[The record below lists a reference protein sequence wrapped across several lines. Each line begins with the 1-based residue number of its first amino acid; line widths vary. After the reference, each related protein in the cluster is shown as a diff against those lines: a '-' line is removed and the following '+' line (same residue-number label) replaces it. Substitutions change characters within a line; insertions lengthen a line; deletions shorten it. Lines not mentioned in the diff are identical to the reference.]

1 MQNYPYICQKL
12 NPKNMKHIIIL
23 SLLAVMATAAKA
35 QQNVDTTD
43 WNSLFSAAKTCIE
56 KTDYFTASRY
66 LEMASKIR
74 PSDTLQRKLA
84 VCYFHRGYF
93 KKCSDI
99 CLSVLSPDT
108 LESDL
113 FLLTR
118 SLKKSDADPEM
129 QLVYQRILFN
139 KNPLNQT
146 NTINLAQ
153 NLMGMD
159 SVSVAID
166 CLLKYCEID
175 STNISINELKARA
188 FLLNGKYNL
197 AIWEYESVIAA
208 GGVSPTNYYFLG
220 VAAKRAGQYQKALEN
235 LTIANDLTLDHDP
248 NVLMQL
254 GLVQMKIDSLNFD
267 GTQNLN
273 RAVDFMQPNPNSLKT
288 IYYNI
293 AEYYENKN
301 WRKALDYYL
310 KIKSISDMDAA
321 LSYRISTC
329 YKMLKNTQK
338 EMEYL
343 SQFVDLSDDS
353 VALNYAHKRIRQI
366 KGEKFMNGE

>member
-1 MQNYPYICQKL
+1 
-12 NPKNMKHIIIL
+12 MKHTFIIAFF
-23 SLLAVMATAAKA
+23 AVMVVTANA
-35 QQNVDTTD
+35 QNQVDTTD
-43 WNSLFSAAKTCIE
+43 WNSLYSAAKICIE

-66 LEMASKIR
+66 LEMASNIR
-74 PSDTLQRKLA
+74 KSDTLQRKLA
-84 VCYFHRGYF
+84 VCYFNRGYY
-93 KKCSDI
+93 KKCNEI
-99 CLSVLSPDT
+99 CLSVLNPDT

-166 CLLKYCEID
+166 CLLKYSEID

-273 RAVDFMQPNPNSLKT
+273 RAVDFMQPNPNSLKN

-310 KIKSISDMDAA
+310 KIKEISEMDAA

-329 YKMLKNTQK
+329 YKMLKNAQK

-353 VALNYAHKRIRQI
+353 V
-366 KGEKFMNGE
+366 

>member
-1 MQNYPYICQKL
+1 
-12 NPKNMKHIIIL
+12 MKSIIIL
-23 SLLAVMATAAKA
+23 SLLAVMTVTAKA

-43 WNSLFSAAKTCIE
+43 WNSLSSAAKTCIE

-188 FLLNGKYNL
+188 FLLN
-197 AIWEYESVIAA
+197 
-208 GGVSPTNYYFLG
+208 
-220 VAAKRAGQYQKALEN
+220 
-235 LTIANDLTLDHDP
+235 
-248 NVLMQL
+248 
-254 GLVQMKIDSLNFD
+254 
-267 GTQNLN
+267 
-273 RAVDFMQPNPNSLKT
+273 
-288 IYYNI
+288 
-293 AEYYENKN
+293 
-301 WRKALDYYL
+301 
-310 KIKSISDMDAA
+310 
-321 LSYRISTC
+321 
-329 YKMLKNTQK
+329 
-338 EMEYL
+338 
-343 SQFVDLSDDS
+343 
-353 VALNYAHKRIRQI
+353 
-366 KGEKFMNGE
+366 

>member
-1 MQNYPYICQKL
+1 M
-12 NPKNMKHIIIL
+12 
-23 SLLAVMATAAKA
+23 STAAVA
-35 QQNVDTTD
+35 QQQVDTTD
-43 WNSLFSAAKTCIE
+43 WNSLYSAAKICIE

-66 LEMASKIR
+66 LEMASNIR
-74 PSDTLQRKLA
+74 KSDTLQRKLA
-84 VCYFHRGYF
+84 VCYFNRGYY
-93 KKCSDI
+93 KKCTDI

-118 SLKKSDADPEM
+118 SMKKADTDPEI
-129 QLVYQRILFN
+129 QLFYQRILFN

-166 CLLKYCEID
+166 YLLKYCEID

-197 AIWEYESVIAA
+197 AIWAYESVIAA
-208 GGVSPTNYYFLG
+208 GGATPNTYYFLG
-220 VAAKRAGQYQKALEN
+220 VAAKRAKQYQKALDN
-235 LTIANDLTLDHDP
+235 LTIANELTLERDP

-254 GLVQMKIDSLNFD
+254 GLVQMKIDSLNFV

-273 RAVDFMQPNPNSLKT
+273 RAVDFMQPNPSTLKT
-288 IYYNI
+288 IYYSM

-329 YKMLKNTQK
+329 YNMLKNTQK
-338 EMEYL
+338 EAEYL
-343 SQFVDLSDDS
+343 NYFIDLSDDS

>member
-1 MQNYPYICQKL
+1 
-12 NPKNMKHIIIL
+12 MKHIIIL
-23 SLLAVMATAAKA
+23 TLLAVMATTAKA

-43 WNSLFSAAKTCIE
+43 WNSLYSAAKICIE

-84 VCYFHRGYF
+84 VCYFNRGYY
-93 KKCSDI
+93 KKCNEI

-118 SLKKSDADPEM
+118 SMKKANTDPET
-129 QLVYQRILFN
+129 QLFYQKLLFN
-139 KNPLNQT
+139 KNILNQT

-153 NLMGMD
+153 YYIDMD
-159 SVSVAID
+159 SLDVAMD
-166 CLLKYCEID
+166 YLLKYCKID

-188 FLLNGKYNL
+188 YLLNKKYNL
-197 AIWEYESVIAA
+197 AMWEYENVIAA
-208 GGVSPTNYYFLG
+208 GGTAANNYFSLG
-220 VAAKRAGQYQKALEN
+220 FAAKHVKQYQKALDN
-235 LTIANDLTLDHDP
+235 LIIANALTFDQEP

-254 GLVQMKIDSLNFD
+254 GLVQMKIDSLHYE
-267 GTQNLN
+267 GTQTLK
-273 RAVDFMQPNPNSLKT
+273 RAVECMQPDPDKLKI
-288 IYYNI
+288 IYSNL
-293 AEYYENKN
+293 AGYYENKN

-310 KIKSISDMDAA
+310 KIKSISNMDAA

-343 SQFVDLSDDS
+343 TQFVDLSDDS
-353 VALNYAHKRIRQI
+353 VALNYAHNRIKQI
-366 KGEKFMNGE
+366 KGDKFMKGE

>member
-1 MQNYPYICQKL
+1 
-12 NPKNMKHIIIL
+12 MKHIIIL
-23 SLLAVMATAAKA
+23 SLLAVMATTAKA

-43 WNSLFSAAKTCIE
+43 WNSLYSAAKICIE

-84 VCYFHRGYF
+84 VCYFNRGYY
-93 KKCSDI
+93 KKCTDI

-113 FLLTR
+113 FLLTK
-118 SLKKSDADPEM
+118 SMKKADEDPEK
-129 QLVYQRILFN
+129 QLVYQNLLFN

-159 SVSVAID
+159 SLNVAMD
-166 CLLKYCEID
+166 CLSKYYEID
-175 STNISINELKARA
+175 STNISINELRA
-188 FLLNGKYNL
+188 KVYLLNEKYNL

-208 GGVSPTNYYFLG
+208 GAVTPNNYYFLG
-220 VAAKRAGQYQKALEN
+220 VAAKRAKQYQKALES
-235 LTIANDLTLDHDP
+235 LTIANELTLDHDP
-248 NVLMQL
+248 NVLTQL
-254 GLVQMKIDSLNFD
+254 GLVQMKIDSLNFE
-267 GTQNLN
+267 GTQTLK
-273 RAVDFMQPNPNSLKT
+273 RAVDFMQPNPNSLKN

-310 KIKSISDMDAA
+310 KIKEISEIDAA

-366 KGEKFMNGE
+366 KGDKFMNGE